1 MIMGNKIVIDVS
13 YSQRSIDYEKAA
25 KEIDGA
31 IIRCGRT
38 LWGSFE
44 VGPDS
49 LFETHYK
56 GFTDAG
62 VPVGAYYYGVAKNA
76 EQAKQEAE
84 QCIKL
89 LEGKKLAYPVY
100 YDVEEQSTQGSLT
113 KEQLTEVVETFCKA
127 LEDAGYFAGFY
138 TMLSWAQSKLD
149 YASLAKQFTSW
160 IAWTSGDPSTKLT
173 PAPAGWQYSWKGS
186 YDGIS
191 GDVDQNYFYQD
202 FPTIIKGAG
211 LNGYGESSPKPP
223 AQDDAPANKTIKWD
237 ELRGILE
244 ANGIETIEL

>member
-1 MIMGNKIVIDVS
+1 MKKIIDVS
-13 YSQRSIDYEKAA
+13 YSQPNIDYVATA
-25 KEIDGA
+25 KEIDGV

-38 LWGSFE
+38 LWGRFVPGADGKWE
-44 VGPDS
+44 K
-49 LFETHYK
+49 HYN
-56 GFTDAG
+56 GFKSAG
-62 VPVGAYYYGVAKNA
+62 VPIGAYYYGVAKNPA
-76 EQAKQEAE
+76 QAKQEAE

-89 LEGKKLAYPVY
+89 LEGKKLAYPIY
-100 YDVEEQSTQGSLT
+100 YDVEEQNTQGSLT

-160 IAWTSGDPSTKLT
+160 IAWTSGDPSAKLT

-202 FPTIIKGAG
+202 FPTIIKSAG
-211 LNGYGESSPKPP
+211 LNGYGESSPEPEPNNP
-223 AQDDAPANKTIKWD
+223 AIHWD
-237 ELRGILE
+237 ELRALLE
-244 ANGIETIEL
+244 AKGIETIVIK

>member
-1 MIMGNKIVIDVS
+1 MKNIIDIS
-13 YSQRSIDYEKAA
+13 TFQGDIDFEKVA
-25 KEIDGA
+25 KQVDGV
-31 IIRCGRT
+31 IIRCGIT
-38 LWGSFE
+38 YWGNFVPSADKSWE
-44 VGPDS
+44 AN
-49 LFETHYK
+49 YK

-89 LEGKKLAYPVY
+89 LEGKKLAYPIY
-100 YDVEEQSTQGSLT
+100 YDVEEQNTQGSLT

-173 PAPAGWQYSWKGS
+173 PAPAAWQYSWKGS
-186 YDGIS
+186 VAGID
-191 GDVDQNYFYQD
+191 GDVDQNNFYQD
-202 FPTIIKGAG
+202 FPSIIKGAG
-211 LNGYGESSPKPP
+211 LNGYGDMDKPTP
-223 AQDDAPANKTIKWD
+223 EPEKNTITLA
-237 ELRGILE
+237 ELSELLRSQGITQIDL
-244 ANGIETIEL
+244 

>member
-1 MIMGNKIVIDVS
+1 MIKRLIDVS
-13 YSQRSIDYEKAA
+13 TFQGDIDFEEIA
-25 KEIDGA
+25 KQVDGV
-31 IIRCGRT
+31 IIRCGIT
-38 LWGSFE
+38 YWGNFVPSADKSWE
-44 VGPDS
+44 S
-49 LFETHYK
+49 NYK

-100 YDVEEQSTQGSLT
+100 YDVEEQNTQGSLT

-138 TMLSWAQSKLD
+138 AMLSWAQSKLD
-149 YASLAKQFTSW
+149 YASLAKRFTSW

-202 FPTIIKGAG
+202 FPAIIKGAG
-211 LNGYGESSPKPP
+211 LNGYGESSSEPP
-223 AQDDAPANKTIKWD
+223 AQEDAPANKTIKWD